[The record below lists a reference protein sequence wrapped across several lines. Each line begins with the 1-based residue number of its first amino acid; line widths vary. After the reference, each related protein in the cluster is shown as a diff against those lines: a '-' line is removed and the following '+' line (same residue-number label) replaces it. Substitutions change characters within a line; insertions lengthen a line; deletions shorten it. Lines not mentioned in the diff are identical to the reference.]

1 MVNGPIV
8 VREVNID
15 DLKHVSAATLVV
27 NQAYRCEG
35 GWTTEKEIVSGLRC
49 TEQDMAY
56 YMTHHGQ
63 PDILFFAFENTDI
76 VGTIKIQPV
85 KDTNEAEIG
94 LFAVSPFHQS
104 RGIGG
109 QLIRNS
115 LLTMAK
121 LGFETAVIQVLE
133 NRPDIIAW
141 YRKLGFENLLGERI
155 PFGWPEKSLV
165 HDLHVLILRKKL
177 NLK

>member
-1 MVNGPIV
+1 MVNGSIV

-35 GWTTEKEIVSGLRC
+35 E
-49 TEQDMAY
+49 
-56 YMTHHGQ
+56 
-63 PDILFFAFENTDI
+63 I
-76 VGTIKIQPV
+76 VGTIKIQPL

-94 LFAVSPFHQS
+94 LFAVSPIHQS
-104 RGIGG
+104 RGVGG

-115 LLTMAK
+115 LLTMIK
-121 LGFETAVIQVLE
+121 LGFDTAVIQVLE

-177 NLK
+177 TLK